1 MKYDEFR
8 VRLQDLKEQFRLSEG
23 REPLTLAEFEAFL
36 DRRKAGK
43 TRPRTLRS
51 LKGLDL

>member
-1 MKYDEFR
+1 MKYEEFV

-23 REPLTLAEFEAFL
+23 REPVTISEFESFL
-36 DRRKAGK
+36 RKKKLGR
-43 TRPRTLRS
+43 TRARTLKS